1 VKPILLNRS
10 APLLFV
16 AALLTA
22 LPAVAAPPQT
32 VYFKSGDGVIDLTAY
47 LWQPTGAGPF
57 PAVVMLHGRAG
68 SYSNRANGVYNATTL
83 TQRYR
88 QWGEYWAAQG
98 YLALHVDSFGPRG
111 YGGGFAIHS
120 YRDRPPAVSDQ
131 SVRPLDAEGALAYL
145 RTRADVIGER
155 IGVFG
160 WSNGA
165 MSVLAELAH
174 GVGASG
180 FQAAV
185 ALYPGCRAHVNTDY
199 RPYAPLLLLLAGND
213 QEVSPAVCETMAKQL
228 HARGAELEYRLYA
241 GARHAFDDPG
251 ASTQSVDANREATAD
266 ARRRS
271 SAFFARHL
279 KTSPGQP

>member
-1 VKPILLNRS
+1 MKTLSHNRI
-10 APLLFV
+10 ALALCI
-16 AALLTA
+16 AAFL
-22 LPAVAAPPQT
+22 AACGAGAATPQT
-32 VYFKSGDGVIDLTAY
+32 VQFKSGDGATQLTAY
-47 LWQPTGAGPF
+47 HWQPAGDGPF

-68 SYSNRANGVYNATTL
+68 PYSSLANGVYNAGTL
-83 TQRYR
+83 SQRHR

-131 SVRPLDAEGALAYL
+131 SVRPLDAQGALAWL
-145 RTRADVIGER
+145 RARSDVIGDR
-155 IGVFG
+155 VGVFG

-165 MSVLAELAH
+165 MSVLAELARQPAA
-174 GVGASG
+174 GG
-180 FQAAV
+180 FRAAV
-185 ALYPGCRAHVNTDY
+185 ALYPGCRAQVNSDY
-199 RPYAPLLLLLAGND
+199 RPYAPMLMLLAGDD

-228 HARGAELEYRLYA
+228 HARGADLEYTVYA

-251 ASTQSVDANREATAD
+251 KATQSVDANREAMVD

-271 SAFFARHL
+271 TAFFAQHL
-279 KTSPGQP
+279 KSARVPP